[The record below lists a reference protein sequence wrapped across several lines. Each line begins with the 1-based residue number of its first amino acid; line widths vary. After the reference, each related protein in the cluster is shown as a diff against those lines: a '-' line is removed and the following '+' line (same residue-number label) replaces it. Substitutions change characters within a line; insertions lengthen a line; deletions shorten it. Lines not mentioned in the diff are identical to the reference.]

1 VISRNVI
8 SALVQ
13 SAIIVPM
20 MVLIV
25 FGAGRLLGS
34 MGDTTGSVWLN
45 RLAVL
50 GGLVWTIG
58 LVLLLVAL
66 GINAAR
72 PHDEG

>member
-1 VISRNVI
+1 VVSRNVI
-8 SALVQ
+8 SALVHT
-13 SAIIVPM
+13 AIVTPM

-34 MGDTTGSVWLN
+34 MGDATGAVWLS

-72 PHDEG
+72 PDNEE